1 MRGGVKM
8 GTRKLQAKI
17 VEVYGTR
24 AAFAE
29 AMGMSKAVLS
39 QRLNGGA
46 EWKIPEIVKACELL
60 HIDLS
65 DAWIYFFTEK
75 V

>member
-1 MRGGVKM
+1 MEY
-8 GTRKLQAKI
+8 RKLLAKI

-29 AMGMSKAVLS
+29 AMGMSRAVLS
-39 QRLNGGA
+39 QRLNGNT
-46 EWKIPEIVKACELL
+46 EWKTFEIVKACALL

>member
-1 MRGGVKM
+1 MEY
-8 GTRKLQAKI
+8 RKLLAKI

-29 AMGMSKAVLS
+29 AMGMSRAVLS
-39 QRLNGGA
+39 QRLNGNTQ
-46 EWKIPEIVKACELL
+46 WKMEEIKKACKLL
-60 HIDLS
+60 HTELEDG
-65 DAWIYFFTEK
+65 WIYFFTEK

>member
-1 MRGGVKM
+1 MEY
-8 GTRKLQAKI
+8 RKLLAKI

-29 AMGMSKAVLS
+29 AMGMSRAVLS
-39 QRLNGGA
+39 QRLNGNTQ
-46 EWKIPEIVKACELL
+46 WKTEEMKKACKLL
-60 HIDLS
+60 HTKLEDG
-65 DAWIYFFTEK
+65 WIYFFTEK